1 MSRPASGPPPGGSRG
16 RAADGILSGVDTACS
31 LCGTRADGSTLTWVL
46 ERDERGRDRWL
57 CPDCARAHVR
67 DIEARLSTDWW

>member
-1 MSRPASGPPPGGSRG
+1 M
-16 RAADGILSGVDTACS
+16 DTVCS
-31 LCGTRADGSTLTWVL
+31 LCGTRADGSTLTWAR